1 MPAAT
6 FESNPERLRQRT
18 LAPATTARFRAAI
31 VAIAP
36 AVLFVALTYHPPLPG
51 RQPNVE
57 ALAGAVNA
65 DVTRWGLSHLA
76 IGVASGLVVLA
87 FLAIHGYLRDN
98 GEGRWSAL
106 ALPFIVMGST
116 LFTMLP
122 AMEFAPLAAART
134 GGDVPAA
141 QAALQPWFVPILAI
155 GAISF
160 AIGVLGFARGIAR
173 SGVLGRQLTWL
184 VITALVIMA
193 ATRFIPF
200 TAAQLYVQ
208 GTAGIAALW
217 PLAQRMAAHTQPR
230 PTEQPPP
237 MPAT

>member
-1 MPAAT
+1 M
-6 FESNPERLRQRT
+6 
-18 LAPATTARFRAAI
+18 RFRAAI

-36 AVLFVALTYHPPLPG
+36 AVLFVALAYHPPLPG

-76 IGVASGLVVLA
+76 IGVASGLLVLA
-87 FLAIHGYLRDN
+87 FLAIHGYLRAH
-98 GEGRWSAL
+98 GEERWSAL

-122 AMEFAPLAAART
+122 AMEFAPLAAAKT
-134 GGDVPAA
+134 GGDVQAA
-141 QAALQPWFVPILAI
+141 QAALQPWFVPILVI
-155 GAISF
+155 GSISF
-160 AIGVLGFARGIAR
+160 ACGVVGFAKGIAR
-173 SGVLGRQLTWL
+173 SGVLGRRRTRL

-193 ATRFIPF
+193 TARFIPF

-208 GTAGIAALW
+208 GAAGIAALW
-217 PLAQRMAAHTQPR
+217 PLAHQMATHTQTR
-230 PTEQPPP
+230 PAERPQPL
-237 MPAT
+237 PAT

>member
-1 MPAAT
+1 MPGAG
-6 FESNPERLRQRT
+6 FEGRADRSRHRT
-18 LAPATTARFRAAI
+18 VTSGTTPRVRAAI

-36 AVLFVALTYHPPLPG
+36 TVPFAALTYHPPFPDA
-51 RQPNVE
+51 N
-57 ALAGAVNA
+57 
-65 DVTRWGLSHLA
+65 
-76 IGVASGLVVLA
+76 
-87 FLAIHGYLRDN
+87 LRDN
-98 GEGRWSAL
+98 GEGRWSVL

-134 GGDVPAA
+134 GGDVQAA
-141 QAALQPWFVPILAI
+141 QAALQPWFVPILAT

-160 AIGVLGFARGIAR
+160 AIGVLGFARGITR
-173 SGVLGRQLTWL
+173 SGMLGRRLTWL
-184 VITALVIMA
+184 VTTALVMMA
-193 ATRFIPF
+193 AARFILF

-217 PLAQRMAAHTQPR
+217 PLAQRTATPTQPR
-230 PTEQPPP
+230 PAGQPQP